1 LIPPMW
7 ARRLLRPLIPHSV
20 MARFRLHQHSR
31 QVRTNVDVVLEN
43 RRMARRWLA
52 TTPDTYRVRLPQSF
66 TERVPSEDE
75 LVLVS
80 SRELDAGQRARLFL
94 SLSDGFLDAAI
105 LGEVPTPRLVRHQR
119 AEPSV
124 APLAITVRRESFEEV
139 GGAPDGEHPLP
150 GLLDRLRT
158 AGHRL
163 ALLPQPPAGAP
174 EHRTDPI
181 ARDSVVIL
189 SAVPLHD
196 VGGGSRGG
204 QMSLEMVRHGLHVT
218 HVALYGTHESV
229 DLGLRFIH
237 PHLEQRRADQFD
249 PERHARRLTNT
260 NRLLIIELPHPLL
273 EEPAR
278 RLKQAGFRVIYD
290 LIDDWSAPSLGG
302 EWYQPEAEQA
312 VVDFA
317 DALVA
322 SAPDLADRLARYGR
336 PVTLVPNGV
345 DAEIFGRQAE
355 DLPEDFPPGEG
366 PVFGYHGS
374 LYGDWFDWRGLN
386 QVAQRWPE
394 ARVVVIGDPRGVPQ
408 SLSANIHF
416 LGLKPQAALPD
427 YLGRLDVGLLPWL
440 VSELTHAVSPLKI
453 YEYLAMGVPVA
464 APPLRSLHRLEGV
477 HTSASLVQ
485 AVEEALR
492 GTTPD
497 RAEALR
503 AHSWSARLAGLFQ
516 AAGLE
521 LPPVSAEGARVR
533 LRPPTH
539 WRRGERLL
547 PD

>member
-1 LIPPMW
+1 VIPPMW
-7 ARRLLRPLIPHSV
+7 ARRLIRPLIPHSV

-31 QVRTNVDVVLEN
+31 QVRTNVDVVLAD

-52 TTPDTYRVRLPQSF
+52 TTPDTYRVRFPQSF
-66 TERVPSEDE
+66 IDRPPSEHE
-75 LVLVS
+75 LVLVTA
-80 SRELDAGQRARLFL
+80 RDLDPAERARLSL
-94 SLSDGFLDAAI
+94 PLSDRFLDAAV
-105 LGEVPTPRLVRHQR
+105 LGEVPTPRLVGHRR

-124 APLAITVRRESFEEV
+124 APLAITVRREAFQEV
-139 GGAPDGEHPLP
+139 GGAPDGEYPLP

-163 ALLPQPPAGAP
+163 AVLPQPPAGAH

-181 ARDSVVIL
+181 TRDSVVIF

-204 QMSLEMVRHGLHVT
+204 QLSLELVRHGYHVT

-249 PERHARRLTNT
+249 PERHARRLTNPS
-260 NRLLIIELPHPLL
+260 RLLIIELPHPLL

-312 VVDFA
+312 VVDLA

-322 SAPDLADRLARYGR
+322 SAPDLADRLARYRR

-345 DAEIFGRQAE
+345 DVEVFGRQAE
-355 DLPEDFPPGEG
+355 DLPEDFPRGEG

-374 LYGDWFDWRGLN
+374 LYGDWFDWQGLN
-386 QVAQRWPE
+386 QVAERWPE
-394 ARVVVIGDPRGVPQ
+394 ARVVVIGDPRGVPPH
-408 SLSANIHF
+408 LSTNLHF

-427 YLGRLDVGLLPWL
+427 YLGHVDVGLLPWL
-440 VSELTHAVSPLKI
+440 VSELTHAVSPLKV

-464 APPLRSLHRLEGV
+464 APPLRALRGLAGV
-477 HTSASLVQ
+477 HSSASLVQ

-492 GTTPD
+492 AP
-497 RAEALR
+497 RPNREEALQ
-503 AHSWSARLAGLFQ
+503 AHSWSARLADLFQ
-516 AAGLE
+516 AADLE
-521 LPPVSAEGARVR
+521 LAPVRAEGALVR
-533 LRPPTH
+533 LRPPVH
-539 WRRGERLL
+539 WRRAERLV
-547 PD
+547 PG